1 MNRKF
6 IIEYNPDFY
15 DDLVQSVDWYNEQR
29 AGLGDRFCKRVKNQT
44 AKLSTHAL
52 CFAVRYYE
60 IRCMRI
66 EKFPYMVH
74 YRVDEET
81 KTVKVEALF
90 HTSRD
95 PKIWDERTGVAALR
109 SEKPPLGPPS
119 PP

>member
-6 IIEYNPDFY
+6 KVKYNPDFF

-29 AGLGDRFCKRVKNQT
+29 SGLGDRFFKSVKKQT

-52 CFAVRYYE
+52 CFAVRYSD

-66 EKFPYMVH
+66 ENFPYMVH
-74 YRVDEET
+74 YRVNEHT
-81 KTVKVEALF
+81 KTVNVEALF

-95 PKIWDERTGVAALR
+95 PKIWNERT
-109 SEKPPLGPPS
+109 KD
-119 PP
+119 